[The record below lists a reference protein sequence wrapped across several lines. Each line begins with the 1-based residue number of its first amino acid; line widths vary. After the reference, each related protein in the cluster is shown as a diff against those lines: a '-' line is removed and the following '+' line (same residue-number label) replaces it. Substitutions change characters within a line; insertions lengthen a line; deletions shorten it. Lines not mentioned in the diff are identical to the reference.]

1 MRINR
6 SLITYLPT
14 SGAGSGT
21 VTSVALTASVP
32 TGLSATIT
40 GSPITASGTINLSL
54 AFTAGYAIPTTIQIG
69 NWDTAYNF
77 VNAFPT
83 GSASQLLRYNTLG
96 TALEFFT
103 PSYLASINAT
113 SPLVYNSGTNTLSI
127 AQANNSTDG
136 YLSSADWLT
145 FSSKQPAITLTTTGD
160 NGPSTFNG
168 ITGALNIP
176 EYTLVG
182 LGGMSNPMT
191 GLNGPGEMIYGN
203 AIGAPIRL
211 NPNTSTTKKFLSM
224 TGTGL
229 VGSAPQW
236 SDITGSIISGSFQID
251 YDGNI
256 TGLRNS
262 INKVYTVSF
271 NFVAGSTKVFVNGL
285 RYTNGA
291 SYDYTETGA
300 NQITFT
306 NAPDNGDLLIIEY
319 LKA

>member
-21 VTSVALTASVP
+21 VTSVALTASTP

-40 GSPITASGTINLSL
+40 GSPITAAGTINLSL
-54 AFTAGYAIPTTIQIG
+54 AFAAGYAIPTTIQIG

-103 PSYLASINAT
+103 PSYLVSINAT
-113 SPLVYNSGTNTLSI
+113 APLVYNSGTNTLSI
-127 AQANNSTDG
+127 PLANGTNDG

-145 FSSKQPAITLTTTGD
+145 FSSKQAAITLTTVGD

-168 ITGALNIP
+168 VTGALNIP

-182 LGGMSNPMT
+182 LGGMSNPFSA
-191 GLNGPGEMIYGN
+191 LGEMLYSN
-203 AIGAPIRL
+203 AAGAPVVV
-211 NPNTSTTKKFLSM
+211 NPNTTTTKKFLSM
-224 TGTGL
+224 TGTGTT
-229 VGSAPQW
+229 GAAPQW
-236 SDITGSIISGSFQID
+236 SVISGSIISDGFQID
-251 YDGNI
+251 YDSNVS
-256 TGLRNS
+256 GLRDS
-262 INKVYTVSF
+262 SNKVFTVSV
-271 NFVAGSTKVFVNGL
+271 NFVSGSTRVFVNGL
-285 RYTNGA
+285 RYSNGL
-291 SYDYTETGA
+291 SYDYTETGT

-306 NAPDNGDLLIIEY
+306 NAPDNGDLIIVEY